1 MARKRGTLSLR
12 WTAAFCLLVSGAAMS
27 YGQASTMKEAY
38 KDVEVE
44 GRAAIMNGDM
54 DRARQAA
61 RADALRHA
69 VEQVLGVYVS
79 SDTLVRNFET
89 VRDEITARADG
100 YASIEHILSEGAQGD
115 IYTLRARVRVFLV
128 DDKDDKGRSWQGLLQ
143 DLHRRG
149 ELRSKQIAVIFPQGS
164 ELVEEKIREALIQ
177 AKFKVVDPVRVHK
190 LREDRV
196 IQQLLRGETDLARL
210 HELSKQSI
218 ADIIITGRVSIT
230 PRGALGRIGVY
241 DIRLSYQAILL
252 DTAEIV
258 AESAVDARGV
268 QALDARIALQKG
280 LEWST
285 PELTSSV
292 SRNLVLGVFGNII
305 ARVNVEVG
313 GFERF
318 SDCDMF
324 ENALLRVLGVQR
336 VYRQSFAGGLLTL
349 EVEVERA
356 HRQRL
361 AGAIESLELQG
372 FRVQVRTATPS
383 RIEAQAVYQAASA
396 SSAESV
402 ETPEKK
408 SAKPAPPKTEP
419 PAKPVKSKIASSSK
433 SV

>member
-1 MARKRGTLSLR
+1 MARKRLTLSLR
-12 WTAAFCLLVSGAAMS
+12 CAAALCLLLSGALMS
-27 YGQASTMKEAY
+27 YGQASTAKEPY

-44 GRAAIMNGDM
+44 GRAAITGD
-54 DRARQAA
+54 DREQARQAA
-61 RADALRHA
+61 RADALRNA
-69 VEQVLGVYVS
+69 VEQVLGAYVA
-79 SDTLVRNFET
+79 SDTLVRDFKT
-89 VRDEITARADG
+89 VRDEIATRAEG

-128 DDKDDKGRSWQGLLQ
+128 DHEEKGKTLQGLLQ
-143 DLHRRG
+143 YLHSRG
-149 ELRSKQIAVIFPQGS
+149 ELRSKQIAVIFPQGC
-164 ELVEEKIREALIQ
+164 ELVEEKIREALIR
-177 AKFKVVDPVRVHK
+177 AKFKVVDSVRVHK

-196 IQQLLRGETDLARL
+196 IQQLLRGETDMARL

-258 AESAVDARGV
+258 AESAVDVRGV

-292 SRNLVLGVFGNII
+292 SRDLLLGVFGNII

-318 SDCDMF
+318 SDCDAF
-324 ENALLRVLGVQR
+324 VNTLRKVLGVQR
-336 VYRQSFAGGLLTL
+336 VGRQDFAGGLLIL

-372 FRVQVRTATPS
+372 FRVQVRTVTPN
-383 RIEAQAVYQAASA
+383 RIEAQAVYQAANA
-396 SSAESV
+396 SSAEPKV
-402 ETPEKK
+402 PEKK
-408 SAKPAPPKTEP
+408 
-419 PAKPVKSKIASSSK
+419 PAK
-433 SV
+433 

>member
-1 MARKRGTLSLR
+1 MARKRLTLSLR
-12 WTAAFCLLVSGAAMS
+12 CAAALCLLLSGALMS
-27 YGQASTMKEAY
+27 YGQASTAKEPY

-44 GRAAIMNGDM
+44 GRAAITGD
-54 DRARQAA
+54 DREQARQAA
-61 RADALRHA
+61 RADALRNA
-69 VEQVLGVYVS
+69 VEQVLGAYVA
-79 SDTLVRNFET
+79 SDTLVRDFKT
-89 VRDEITARADG
+89 VRDEIATRAEG

-128 DDKDDKGRSWQGLLQ
+128 DHEEKGKTLQGLLQ
-143 DLHRRG
+143 YLHSRG
-149 ELRSKQIAVIFPQGS
+149 ELRSKQIAVIFPQGC
-164 ELVEEKIREALIQ
+164 ELVEEKIREALIR
-177 AKFKVVDPVRVHK
+177 AKFKVVDSVRVHK

-196 IQQLLRGETDLARL
+196 IQQLLRGETDMARL

-258 AESAVDARGV
+258 AESAVDVRGV

-292 SRNLVLGVFGNII
+292 SRDLLLGVFGNII

-318 SDCDMF
+318 SDCDAF
-324 ENALLRVLGVQR
+324 VNTLRKVLGVQR
-336 VYRQSFAGGLLTL
+336 VGRQDFAGGLLIL

-372 FRVQVRTATPS
+372 FRVQVRTVTPS
-383 RIEAQAVYQAASA
+383 RIEAQAVYQAANA
-396 SSAESV
+396 SSAEPKV
-402 ETPEKK
+402 PEKK
-408 SAKPAPPKTEP
+408 
-419 PAKPVKSKIASSSK
+419 PAK
-433 SV
+433 